1 MPFQKGNKLS
11 VGHKRN
17 TDHNGEALERLLL
30 FLTCGG
36 SQRMQNIL
44 EQEDDDKFREDF
56 KALLEFTIPKKAR
69 QELTGKDGKDLLQLT
84 PQQEAE
90 RVNLLLDEL
99 HALRTSPRIRESNG
113 QTQSL
118 LSVPLYSGLQADN
131 ETTPPANM

>member
-1 MPFQKGNKLS
+1 MPFQKGNKLA

-36 SQRMQNIL
+36 SQRMQKIL

-99 HALRTSPRIRESNG
+99 NALRTSPRIRESNG
-113 QTQSL
+113 QTQPILPISAY
-118 LSVPLYSGLQADN
+118 PGLPAGN
-131 ETTPPANM
+131 GTTPSANM